1 MAFGLAVYASPG
13 GLPRLD
19 ARLAS
24 SRWSDA
30 TGRASTRRVP
40 TKGFRG
46 VILTSLPPS
55 PSFAWR
61 NHIDR
66 STRRVSS
73 RLDPLLYA
81 CHPRLVNGYGSL
93 SQNPCHVRRST
104 LRCCR
109 ATSHTSP
116 ITCADTRRRIAARY
130 CFDTARPGRATAAHR
145 CLQVRDIS
153 LGDVPPQ
160 EAIRLARATPASKPL
175 PSLRPDRRRPSGP
188 TRGTRPLAPARL

>member
-46 VILTSLPPS
+46 VIVTSLPPF

-66 STRRVSS
+66 RINRMDIYDRIRAQGEHSNS
-73 RLDPLLYA
+73 
-81 CHPRLVNGYGSL
+81 HPGW
-93 SQNPCHVRRST
+93 SQMR
-104 LRCCR
+104 
-109 ATSHTSP
+109 
-116 ITCADTRRRIAARY
+116 
-130 CFDTARPGRATAAHR
+130 F
-145 CLQVRDIS
+145 
-153 LGDVPPQ
+153 
-160 EAIRLARATPASKPL
+160 TPAKP
-175 PSLRPDRRRPSGP
+175 PVRIP
-188 TRGTRPLAPARL
+188 